1 MKKVAL
7 TLLFGYGLMQLIVTS
22 EFTDGSLLGLM
33 LFGPPWLATG
43 YVTLFGPRAIGDP
56 DFPE

>member
-1 MKKVAL
+1 
-7 TLLFGYGLMQLIVTS
+7 LFGYGLMQLIVTS